1 MSVTRRYS
9 AKMLMTPVRLF
20 CAGLIALG
28 AVMLAA
34 GALARQSESAAATV
48 HLVSLQ
54 GAIGPAR
61 AGHVVR
67 VIERAAG
74 EADAVII
81 EMDTPGGLVDAMRDI
96 NNAILASPVPVIV
109 HVAPTGARAT
119 SAGAYILYAAHVAAM
134 APGTTVGAAT
144 PVTMGGAP
152 GSPPQ
157 TPDEGDEGGEAGD
170 NGNVLEDAARER
182 TAPAS
187 PQAPGND
194 EAMRNK
200 MVNDSVAYI
209 RALAE
214 LRGRNGDW
222 AERAVREGVSLTY
235 SEAVEQNAA
244 DFVAAST
251 TELLTVASG
260 RTVMLGDGSEV
271 TLALEGA
278 SVERVE
284 MSLPTQILT
293 VITDPNIAFLVLNL
307 GFIGLLVSFYNGLE
321 PVTFVAGLICIIVGL
336 YALNTLP
343 LNYAGAALIVL
354 GLGLLIA
361 EVFVASYGLLALGGV
376 VAFAIG
382 ALMLVDTDVEGLR
395 IDWPLVLVM
404 SAVMGISVLLAGSYG
419 LAAQA
424 RRIVTG
430 REGLTGTIGTVLS
443 WANGAGHVQ
452 VEGERWQAVSSDDLQ
467 PGDSVKVVSVDGLT
481 LKVKSS
487 GRS

>member
-1 MSVTRRYS
+1 MTARLSVPASLLR
-9 AKMLMTPVRLF
+9 PVSL
-20 CAGLIALG
+20 ALICLG
-28 AVMLAA
+28 LAA
-34 GALARQSESAAATV
+34 LWTAGAQDNAAGTPAV
-48 HLVSLQ
+48 QLVSLQ

-67 VIERAAG
+67 VIERAQG
-74 EADAVII
+74 QADAVII

-96 NNAILASPVPVIV
+96 NTAILASNVPVIV

-119 SAGAYILYAAHVAAM
+119 SAGVYILYASHVAAM
-134 APGTTVGAAT
+134 APGSTVGAAT

-152 GSPPQ
+152 GNPPE
-157 TPDEGDEGGEAGD
+157 TPDDEADEESGESSGT
-170 NGNVLEDAARER
+170 GNVLEEAARER
-182 TAPAS
+182 SQPAT
-187 PQAPGND
+187 PEAPGND
-194 EAMRNK
+194 AAMRNK

-235 SEAVEQNAA
+235 SEAVAENAA
-244 DFVAAST
+244 DFVARST
-251 TELLTVASG
+251 EELLTLASG
-260 RTVMLGDGSEV
+260 RTVMLGDGSEI

-278 SVERVE
+278 AVERAE

-293 VITDPNIAFLVLNL
+293 VITDPNIAFLLLNL

-321 PVTFVAGLICIIVGL
+321 PITFVAGLICIIVGL

-361 EVFVASYGLLALGGV
+361 EVFIASFGLLALGGV
-376 VAFAIG
+376 IAFAIG

-395 IDWPLVLVM
+395 IDWPLVLAM
-404 SAVMGISVLLAGSYG
+404 SAVLGVSVLLAGSYG

-424 RRIVTG
+424 RKVVTG
-430 REGLTGTIGTVLS
+430 REGLTGATGIVLS
-443 WANGAGHVQ
+443 WLNGAGHVQ
-452 VEGERWQAVSSDDLQ
+452 VEGERWQAVSSDELQ
-467 PGDSVKVVSVDGLT
+467 PGEAVKVTAVDGLT
-481 LKVKSS
+481 LKVKST
-487 GRS
+487 GRG

>member
-1 MSVTRRYS
+1 MVNRKSFSATLLRPVSV
-9 AKMLMTPVRLF
+9 A
-20 CAGLIALG
+20 LICLG
-28 AVMLAA
+28 LAA
-34 GALARQSESAAATV
+34 LWSATAQENAASTPTV
-48 HLVSLQ
+48 HVVSLQ

-61 AGHVVR
+61 AGHVAR
-67 VIERAAG
+67 SIERAQG
-74 EADAVII
+74 EAEAVII
-81 EMDTPGGLVDAMRDI
+81 QMDTPGGLVDAMRDI
-96 NNAILASPVPVIV
+96 NNAILASRVPVIV

-119 SAGAYILYAAHVAAM
+119 SAGTYILYAAHVAAM

-152 GSPPQ
+152 SSPPS
-157 TPDEGDEGGEAGD
+157 TPDSEDEDSEASPS
-170 NGNVLEDAARER
+170 NVLEDAVRER
-182 TAPAS
+182 SEPATR
-187 PQAPGND
+187 QAPGND

-235 SEAVEQNAA
+235 SEAVSEGVA

-251 TELLTVASG
+251 TELLALASG

-278 SVERVE
+278 EVQAAQ

-321 PVTFVAGLICIIVGL
+321 PITFVAGLICIIVGL

-361 EVFVASYGLLALGGV
+361 EVFIASYGLLALGGV
-376 VAFAIG
+376 VAFALG

-395 IDWPLVLVM
+395 IDWPLVLAM
-404 SAVMGISVLLAGSYG
+404 SAIMGVSVLLAGSYG

-424 RRIVTG
+424 RKVVTG
-430 REGLTGTIGTVLS
+430 REGLTGAPGTVLN

-452 VEGERWQAVSSDDLQ
+452 VEGERWQAVSPDDLQ

-481 LKVKSS
+481 VKVKSS

>member
-1 MSVTRRYS
+1 MSVMRLSS
-9 AKMLMTPVRLF
+9 AKLLLTPVRLF

-34 GALARQSESAAATV
+34 GALARQAESAGSTV

-134 APGTTVGAAT
+134 APGSTVGAAT

-152 GSPPQ
+152 GGPPQ
-157 TPDEGDEGGEAGD
+157 TPDEGEEE
-170 NGNVLEDAARER
+170 NSEPGNALEEAARQRSE
-182 TAPAS
+182 PATR
-187 PQAPGND
+187 QAPGND

-214 LRGRNGDW
+214 LRGRNADW

-235 SEAVEQNAA
+235 SEAVSENVA
-244 DFVAAST
+244 DFVARST
-251 TELLTVASG
+251 DELLALASG
-260 RTVMLGDGSEV
+260 RIVMLGDGSEV

-278 SVERVE
+278 AVERAE

-293 VITDPNIAFLVLNL
+293 VITDPNIAFLLLNL

-321 PVTFVAGLICIIVGL
+321 PITFVAGLICIIVGL

-361 EVFVASYGLLALGGV
+361 EVFIASFGLLALGGV

-395 IDWPLVLVM
+395 IDWPLVLAM
-404 SAVMGISVLLAGSYG
+404 SAIMGVSVLLAGSYG

-424 RRIVTG
+424 RKVVTG
-430 REGLTGTIGTVLS
+430 REGLTGATGTVLN
-443 WANGAGHVQ
+443 WLNGAGHVQ

-481 LKVKSS
+481 VKVKSS

>member
-1 MSVTRRYS
+1 MSATS
-9 AKMLMTPVRLF
+9 SSSLIALLTPVRLV

-34 GALARQSESAAATV
+34 GALARQADGAAGTV

-67 VIERAAG
+67 VIQRAAG

-96 NNAILASPVPVIV
+96 NNAILASRVPVIV

-119 SAGAYILYAAHVAAM
+119 SAGAYILYASHVAAM
-134 APGTTVGAAT
+134 TPGTTVGAAT

-152 GSPPQ
+152 GSPPS
-157 TPDEGDEGGEAGD
+157 TPGEGDEEGSEP
-170 NGNVLEDAARER
+170 GNALEEAARRRSE
-182 TAPAS
+182 PATR
-187 PQAPGND
+187 QAPGND

-235 SEAVEQNAA
+235 NEAVSENVA
-244 DFVAAST
+244 DFVAGST
-251 TELLTVASG
+251 TELLALASG
-260 RTVMLGDGSEV
+260 RTVLMGDGSEI

-278 SVERVE
+278 RVERAE

-293 VITDPNIAFLVLNL
+293 VITDPNIAFLLLNL

-321 PVTFVAGLICIIVGL
+321 PITFVAGLICIIVGL

-343 LNYAGAALIVL
+343 LNYAGAALIAL

-361 EVFVASYGLLALGGV
+361 EVFIASYGLLALGGV

-382 ALMLVDTDVEGLR
+382 ALMLVDTDIEGLR
-395 IDWPLVLVM
+395 IDWPLVLAM
-404 SAVMGISVLLAGSYG
+404 SAVLGVSVLLAGSYG

-424 RRIVTG
+424 RKVVTG
-430 REGLTGTIGTVLS
+430 REGLTGATGTVLS

-452 VEGERWQAVSSDDLQ
+452 VEGERWQAVSTDELQ
-467 PGDSVKVVSVDGLT
+467 PGDAVKVTAVDGLT
-481 LKVKSS
+481 VRVKSS
-487 GRS
+487 NRH

>member
-1 MSVTRRYS
+1 MLRLSS
-9 AKMLMTPVRLF
+9 AKLLLTPVRLL

-34 GALARQSESAAATV
+34 GALARQAESANGTV

-67 VIERAAG
+67 AIERAAS

-134 APGTTVGAAT
+134 APGSTVGAAT

-157 TPDEGDEGGEAGD
+157 TPDEGEEESNEPGSA
-170 NGNVLEDAARER
+170 LEEAARQRSE
-182 TAPAS
+182 PATR
-187 PQAPGND
+187 QAPGND

-235 SEAVEQNAA
+235 SEAVNENVA
-244 DFVAAST
+244 DFVAGST
-251 TELLTVASG
+251 SELLTLASG
-260 RTVMLGDGSEV
+260 RTVMLGDGSEI

-278 SVERVE
+278 AVERAE

-321 PVTFVAGLICIIVGL
+321 PITFVAGLICIIVGL

-376 VAFAIG
+376 IAFAIG

-395 IDWPLVLVM
+395 IDWPMVLVM
-404 SAVMGISVLLAGSYG
+404 SAIMGVSVLLAGSYG

-424 RRIVTG
+424 RKVVTG
-430 REGLTGTIGTVLS
+430 REGLTGATGTVLS
-443 WANGAGHVQ
+443 WLNGAGHVQ
-452 VEGERWQAVSSDDLQ
+452 VEGERWQAVSSEDLQ
-467 PGDSVKVVSVDGLT
+467 PGDTVKVVSVDGLT
-481 LKVKSS
+481 VKVKSS
-487 GRS
+487 GRG

>member
-1 MSVTRRYS
+1 MFVRKPAAAAFIRPIS
-9 AKMLMTPVRLF
+9 ML
-20 CAGLIALG
+20 LILLG
-28 AVMLAA
+28 LAA
-34 GALARQSESAAATV
+34 LWSATAQETSTSEATV
-48 HLVSLQ
+48 QTVSLQ
-54 GAIGPAR
+54 GAIGPAL
-61 AGHVVR
+61 AGHIVR
-67 VIERAAG
+67 TIERADG
-74 EADAVII
+74 QADAVII

-96 NNAILASPVPVIV
+96 NNAILASNVPVIV

-119 SAGAYILYAAHVAAM
+119 SAGAYILYASHIAAM

-152 GSPPQ
+152 DGPPS
-157 TPDEGDEGGEAGD
+157 TPDGEDGENGDASD
-170 NGNVLEDAARER
+170 ALEDAARQR
-182 TAPAS
+182 TEPAT

-194 EAMRNK
+194 DAMRNK

-235 SEAVEQNAA
+235 SEAVEENVA

-251 TELLTVASG
+251 AEPLALASG
-260 RTVMLGDGSEV
+260 RTVTLGDGSDI

-278 SVERVE
+278 SVEAVE
-284 MSLPTQILT
+284 MSLSTQILT
-293 VITDPNIAFLVLNL
+293 VITDPNIAFLLLNL

-354 GLGLLIA
+354 GLGLLIT
-361 EVFVASYGLLALGGV
+361 EMFVASYGLLALGGV
-376 VAFAIG
+376 VAFALG
-382 ALMLVDTDVEGLR
+382 AVMLVDTDVEGLR
-395 IDWPLVLVM
+395 IDWPMVLVM
-404 SAVMGISVLLAGSYG
+404 SAALGISFLLAGSYG

-430 REGLTGTIGTVLS
+430 REGLTGAIGTVLS
-443 WANGAGHVQ
+443 WAHGAGHVQ
-452 VEGERWQAVSSDDLQ
+452 VEGERWQAVSGDNLQ
-467 PGDSVKVVSVDGLT
+467 PGDNVKVVAVDGLT

-487 GRS
+487 GRN

>member
-1 MSVTRRYS
+1 MSATSLSS
-9 AKMLMTPVRLF
+9 ALSVLTPVRLL
-20 CAGLIALG
+20 CAGLIILG

-34 GALARQSESAAATV
+34 GALARQAESAAGTV

-67 VIERAAG
+67 EIARAQG
-74 EADAVII
+74 QADAVII

-96 NNAILASPVPVIV
+96 NNAILASNVPVIV

-119 SAGAYILYAAHVAAM
+119 SAGVYILYAAHVAAM

-152 GSPPQ
+152 GSPPA
-157 TPDEGDEGGEAGD
+157 TPDSEGDEETD
-170 NGNVLEDAARER
+170 DTSNVLEEAARER
-182 TAPAS
+182 TEPATR
-187 PQAPGND
+187 QAPGND

-235 SEAVEQNAA
+235 SEAVAENAA
-244 DFVAAST
+244 DFVARST
-251 TELLTVASG
+251 VELLALASG
-260 RTVMLGDGSEV
+260 RTVMLGDGSEI

-278 SVERVE
+278 AVERAQ

-293 VITDPNIAFLVLNL
+293 VITDPNIAFLLLNL

-321 PVTFVAGLICIIVGL
+321 PITFVAGLICIIVGL

-361 EVFVASYGLLALGGV
+361 EVFIASFGLLALGGV
-376 VAFAIG
+376 IAFAIG

-395 IDWPLVLVM
+395 IDWPLVLAM
-404 SAVMGISVLLAGSYG
+404 SAVLGVSVLLAGSYG

-424 RRIVTG
+424 RKVVTG
-430 REGLTGTIGTVLS
+430 REGLTGATGIVLS
-443 WANGAGHVQ
+443 WLNGAGHVQ

-467 PGDSVKVVSVDGLT
+467 PGDAVKVTAVDGLT
-481 LKVKSS
+481 VRVKSS
-487 GRS
+487 GRG

>member
-1 MSVTRRYS
+1 MSVLRLSS
-9 AKMLMTPVRLF
+9 AKLLLTPLRLM

-34 GALARQSESAAATV
+34 GALARQAESANGTV

-67 VIERAAG
+67 AIERAAG

-119 SAGAYILYAAHVAAM
+119 SAGTYILYAAHVAAM
-134 APGTTVGAAT
+134 APGSTVGAAT

-152 GSPPQ
+152 GGPPQ
-157 TPDEGDEGGEAGD
+157 TPDEDEDAGD
-170 NGNVLEDAARER
+170 SGHVLEEAARQRSE
-182 TAPAS
+182 PATR
-187 PQAPGND
+187 QAPGND

-214 LRGRNGDW
+214 LRGRNADW

-235 SEAVEQNAA
+235 SEAVSENVA
-244 DFVAAST
+244 DFVAGST
-251 TELLTVASG
+251 SELLTLASG
-260 RTVMLGDGSEV
+260 RTVMLGDGSEI

-278 SVERVE
+278 AVERAE

-321 PVTFVAGLICIIVGL
+321 PITFVAGLICIIVGL

-376 VAFAIG
+376 IAFAIG

-395 IDWPLVLVM
+395 IDWPMVLAM
-404 SAVMGISVLLAGSYG
+404 SAIMGVSVLLAGSYG

-424 RRIVTG
+424 RKVVTG
-430 REGLTGTIGTVLS
+430 REGLTGATGTVLS
-443 WANGAGHVQ
+443 WLNGAGHVQ
-452 VEGERWQAVSSDDLQ
+452 VEGERWQAVSSEDLQ
-467 PGDSVKVVSVDGLT
+467 PGDTVKVVSVDGLT
-481 LKVKSS
+481 VKVKSS
-487 GRS
+487 GRG

>member
-1 MSVTRRYS
+1 MFARKPAAS
-9 AKMLMTPVRLF
+9 AVIRPISML
-20 CAGLIALG
+20 LILLG
-28 AVMLAA
+28 LAA
-34 GALARQSESAAATV
+34 LWSATAQENSTSEAAVQT
-48 HLVSLQ
+48 VSLQ
-54 GAIGPAR
+54 GVIGPAR
-61 AGHVVR
+61 AGHIVR
-67 VIERAAG
+67 TIERAQG
-74 EADAVII
+74 QADAVII

-96 NNAILASPVPVIV
+96 NNAILASNVPIIV

-119 SAGAYILYAAHVAAM
+119 SAGAYILYASHIAAM

-152 GSPPQ
+152 QSPPS
-157 TPDEGDEGGEAGD
+157 TPDSEEGGEGGEASD
-170 NGNVLEDAARER
+170 ALEEAARQRSE
-182 TAPAS
+182 PAT

-235 SEAVEQNAA
+235 SEAVEENAA

-251 TELLTVASG
+251 EELLALASG
-260 RTVMLGDGSEV
+260 RTVTLGDGSEI
-271 TLALEGA
+271 TLALDGA
-278 SVERVE
+278 AVEAVE

-293 VITDPNIAFLVLNL
+293 VITDPNIAFLMLNL

-321 PVTFVAGLICIIVGL
+321 PITFVAGLICIIVGL

-354 GLGLLIA
+354 GLGLLIT
-361 EVFVASYGLLALGGV
+361 EMFVASYGLLALGGV
-376 VAFAIG
+376 VAFALG

-395 IDWPLVLVM
+395 IDWPMVLVM
-404 SAVMGISVLLAGSYG
+404 SAALGISFLLAGSYG

-424 RRIVTG
+424 RKIVTG
-430 REGLTGTIGTVLS
+430 REGLTGAIGTVLS
-443 WANGAGHVQ
+443 WAHGAGHVQ
-452 VEGERWQAVSSDDLQ
+452 VEGERWQAVSGDDLQ
-467 PGDSVKVVSVDGLT
+467 PGDNVKVVAVDGLT

-487 GRS
+487 GRN

>member
-1 MSVTRRYS
+1 MSATRSSLRS
-9 AKMLMTPVRLF
+9 PLLTPVRLM

-28 AVMLAA
+28 AIMLAA
-34 GALARQSESAAATV
+34 GALARQEAQGAGATV

-67 VIERAAG
+67 VISRAAG

-96 NNAILASPVPVIV
+96 NNAILASRVPVIV

-119 SAGAYILYAAHVAAM
+119 SAGAYILYASHVAAM

-152 GSPPQ
+152 GSPPS
-157 TPDEGDEGGEAGD
+157 TPGEGDEEGSEP
-170 NGNVLEDAARER
+170 GNALEEAARQRSE
-182 TAPAS
+182 PATR
-187 PQAPGND
+187 QAPGND

-235 SEAVEQNAA
+235 SEAVSENVA
-244 DFVAAST
+244 DFVAGST
-251 TELLTVASG
+251 AELLALASG
-260 RTVMLGDGSEV
+260 RTVLMGDGSEI

-278 SVERVE
+278 AIERAE

-321 PVTFVAGLICIIVGL
+321 PITFVAGLICIIVGL

-343 LNYAGAALIVL
+343 LNYAGAALIAL

-361 EVFVASYGLLALGGV
+361 EVFIASYGLLALGGV

-382 ALMLVDTDVEGLR
+382 ALMLVDTDIEGLR
-395 IDWPLVLVM
+395 IDWPLVLAM
-404 SAVMGISVLLAGSYG
+404 SAVMGVSVLLAGSYG

-424 RRIVTG
+424 RKVVTG
-430 REGLTGTIGTVLS
+430 REGLTGATGTVLS

-452 VEGERWQAVSSDDLQ
+452 VEGERWQAVSADELQ
-467 PGDSVKVVSVDGLT
+467 PGDVIKVTAVDGLT
-481 LKVKSS
+481 VRVKSS
-487 GRS
+487 NRH

>member
-1 MSVTRRYS
+1 MS
-9 AKMLMTPVRLF
+9 ATPSSPSSLLTPIRLF
-20 CAGLIALG
+20 CGFLVAAGVI
-28 AVMLAA
+28 MLAA
-34 GALARQSESAAATV
+34 GALARQADSATGTV

-61 AGHVVR
+61 ANHVVR
-67 VIERAAG
+67 VIARAQG
-74 EADAVII
+74 QADAVVI

-96 NNAILASPVPVIV
+96 NNAILASNVPVIV
-109 HVAPTGARAT
+109 HVAPTGGRAT
-119 SAGAYILYAAHVAAM
+119 SAGVYILYASHVAAM

-152 GSPPQ
+152 GSPPD
-157 TPDEGDEGGEAGD
+157 TPGTDEDSDAGD
-170 NGNVLEDAARER
+170 GGNVLEEAARQRSE
-182 TAPAS
+182 PATR
-187 PQAPGND
+187 QAPGND
-194 EAMRNK
+194 AAMRNK

-235 SEAVEQNAA
+235 SEAVAENAA
-244 DFVAAST
+244 DFVARST
-251 TELLTVASG
+251 QDVLTLASG
-260 RTVMLGDGSEV
+260 RTVTLGDGSEI

-278 SVERVE
+278 QVERAE

-321 PVTFVAGLICIIVGL
+321 PITFVAGLICIIVGL

-361 EVFVASYGLLALGGV
+361 EVFIASFGLLALGGV

-382 ALMLVDTDVEGLR
+382 ALMLVDTDIEGLR
-395 IDWPLVLVM
+395 IDWPLVLAM
-404 SAVMGISVLLAGSYG
+404 SAMMGVSVLLAGSYG

-424 RRIVTG
+424 RKVVTG
-430 REGLTGTIGTVLS
+430 REGLTGASGVVLS
-443 WANGAGHVQ
+443 WLNGAGHVQ
-452 VEGERWQAVSSDDLQ
+452 VEGERWQAVSADDLQ
-467 PGDSVKVVSVDGLT
+467 PGDSVRVVSVDGLT
-481 LKVKSS
+481 VRVKSS
-487 GRS
+487 GRG